1 MKDRLKA
8 AIEET
13 LLQSTELE
21 APDLPAFT
29 VEVPKEK
36 GHGDF
41 ATNVA
46 LVCAKK
52 LKTAPRKLAEKLLE
66 GLSALDFVERVE
78 IAGPGFINFFL
89 ASGVVHSVLVDIL
102 SKGADYGRGPAGDQ
116 EKIMVEFVSAN
127 PTGPLHFGHGRG
139 AVVGD
144 VLANLLE
151 FSGRQ
156 VAREYYVNDA
166 GGQVRAPVRSVV
178 FRAREQLGL
187 SAELPA
193 EFPEDGYRG
202 DYVKEL
208 AAGLP
213 DDLTTFLPGEPSD
226 DQLQAIQDHAVAAM
240 LNGIQKELSDFG
252 VKMDQYSSEVRLVD
266 SGRVEETFG
275 ELEKRGLLEERDGA
289 RWFLSDKFKDEKPR
303 VLVKSDG
310 SHTYFATD
318 IGYHLDKLRRGF
330 GRLINI
336 WGADHHGYV
345 PRMKA
350 ALMALGHPGDALEI
364 VLVQMVSL
372 VRGGQPVVL
381 SKRGGEFVTL
391 REVVDEVGRDAA
403 RFFFLLRGC
412 DSQMEFDLELAKKR
426 SLENPVFYVQ
436 YGHARLSSILAKAA
450 ERNIPVPQTADGV
463 DLDLLKL
470 EEELAL
476 IKKTASFG
484 DRVTRAA
491 NARAPH
497 QIVFYL
503 QELVSDFHHYYTAY
517 AKTNPILKGDPKQI
531 AARLILVQALRQV
544 LRNALGLLGVSAPDR
559 MESLAEE
566 EE

>member
-8 AIEET
+8 AIEEA
-13 LLQSTELE
+13 LLKHTALE
-21 APDLPAFT
+21 ANDLPAFT

-52 LKTAPRKLAEKLLE
+52 LKSAPRKVAETLLE
-66 GLSALDFVERVE
+66 GLAALDFVERVE

-89 ASGVVHSVLVDIL
+89 ASDAVHSVLVDIL
-102 SKGADYGRGPAGDQ
+102 ARGADYGRSASQDP

-151 FSGRQ
+151 FSGRR
-156 VAREYYVNDA
+156 VTREYYVNDA
-166 GGQVRAPVRSVV
+166 GGQVRALARSVV
-178 FRAREQLGL
+178 FRAREQRG
-187 SAELPA
+187 LPA
-193 EFPEDGYRG
+193 ELPEDGYRG
-202 DYVKEL
+202 DYVKDL

-213 DDLTTFLPGEPSD
+213 EELTAFLPGEPGE
-226 DQLQAIQDHAVAAM
+226 DQLQAIQEHAVAAM
-240 LNGIQKELSDFG
+240 LEGIKKDLSDFG
-252 VKMDQYSSEVRLVD
+252 VQMDLYSSEVRLVD
-266 SGRVEETFG
+266 SGRVQETFE
-275 ELEKRGLLEERDGA
+275 ELEKRGLLQERDGA

-350 ALMALGHPGDALEI
+350 ALMALGHPRDALEI

-381 SKRGGEFVTL
+381 SKRGGEFITL
-391 REVVDEVGRDAA
+391 REVVDEVGKDAA

-412 DSQMEFDLELAKKR
+412 DSQMEFDLELAKRR

-450 ERNIPVPQTADGV
+450 ERGIPVPETTDGV
-463 DLDLLKL
+463 DLALLKL
-470 EEELAL
+470 EEELSL
-476 IKKTASFG
+476 IKKMAAFG
-484 DRVTRAA
+484 DRVARAA
-491 NARAPH
+491 DARAPH

-503 QELVSDFHHYYTAY
+503 QELVGDFHHYYTAY
-517 AKTNPILKGDPKQI
+517 AKTSPILKGDPQQI

-559 MESLAEE
+559 MESLPEE

>member
-21 APDLPAFT
+21 AADLPAFT

-52 LKTAPRKLAEKLLE
+52 LKTAPRKVAEKLVE
-66 GLSALDFVERVE
+66 GLSALDFVDKVE

-89 ASGVVHSVLVDIL
+89 ASDAVHSVLVEIL
-102 SKGADYGRGPAGDQ
+102 TAGADYGRAASEDP

-144 VLANLLE
+144 VLASLLE

-156 VAREYYVNDA
+156 VTREYYVNDA
-166 GGQVRAPVRSVV
+166 GGQVKALARSVIYRV
-178 FRAREQLGL
+178 REQRG
-187 SAELPA
+187 LPA

-202 DYVKEL
+202 DYVIDL
-208 AAGLP
+208 AKGLP
-213 DDLTTFLPGEPSD
+213 GELTAFLPGEPSD
-226 DQLQAIQDHAVAAM
+226 DQLQAVQDHAIAAM
-240 LNGIQKELSDFG
+240 LKGIQTDLSDFG
-252 VKMDQYSSEVRLVD
+252 VQIDQYSSEVRLVK

-330 GRLINI
+330 GLLINI

-345 PRMKA
+345 PRMKS
-350 ALMALGHPGDALEI
+350 ALMALGHPEDALEI

-436 YGHARLSSILAKAA
+436 YGHARLSSILAKAKERGIPIPQEADEA
-450 ERNIPVPQTADGV
+450 ELV
-463 DLDLLKL
+463 LLQL
-470 EEELAL
+470 EDELGL
-476 IKKTASFG
+476 IKKMASFG

-517 AKTNPILKGDPKQI
+517 AKTSPILKGDPKQI

>member
-8 AIEET
+8 AIRET
-13 LLQSTELE
+13 LLQSTGLK
-21 APDLPAFT
+21 AVDLPAFT

-52 LKTAPRKLAEKLLE
+52 LKTAPRKLAESLLG
-66 GLSALDFVERVE
+66 GLSALDFIERVE

-89 ASGVVHSVLVDIL
+89 ASGAVHSVLMDIL
-102 SKGADYGRGPAGDQ
+102 LQGADYGRGASEDP

-144 VLANLLE
+144 VLASLLE
-151 FSGRQ
+151 FSGRK
-156 VAREYYVNDA
+156 VTREYYVNDA
-166 GGQVRAPVRSVV
+166 GGQVRALALSVIA
-178 FRAREQLGL
+178 RAREQRG
-187 SAELPA
+187 LPA
-193 EFPEDGYRG
+193 ELPEDGYRG
-202 DYVKEL
+202 DYVRDL
-208 AAGLP
+208 AASLP
-213 DDLTTFLPGEPSD
+213 GDLFGFLPGEAGEE
-226 DQLQAIQDHAVAAM
+226 QLLAVQEQAVALM
-240 LNGIQKELSDFG
+240 LEGIRKDLADFG
-252 VKMDQYSSEVRLVD
+252 VEIDQYASEVRLVN
-266 SGRVEETFG
+266 SGRVQETFE
-275 ELEKRGLLEERDGA
+275 ELDKRGLLQDRDGA
-289 RWFLSDKFKDEKPR
+289 RWFRSDKFKDEKPR

-350 ALMALGHPGDALEI
+350 ALMALGHPEDALEI

-391 REVVDEVGRDAA
+391 REVVEEVGRDAA
-403 RFFFLLRGC
+403 RFFFLLRGS

-426 SLENPVFYVQ
+426 SLDNPVFYVQ
-436 YGHARLSSILAKAA
+436 YGHARLSSILARAA
-450 ERNIPVPQTADGV
+450 ERGIPVPQNADGV
-463 DLDLLKL
+463 DLSLLKL
-470 EEELAL
+470 EEELSL
-476 IKKTASFG
+476 IKKMASFG

-491 NARAPH
+491 DARAPH

-503 QELVSDFHHYYTAY
+503 QELVGDFHHYYTAY
-517 AKTNPILKGDPKQI
+517 AKTSPILKGDPEQV
-531 AARLILVQALRQV
+531 AARLILVLALRQV

>member
-8 AIEET
+8 AIGET
-13 LLQSTELE
+13 LLQHTGLE
-21 APDLPAFT
+21 ANDLPAFT

-52 LKTAPRKLAEKLLE
+52 LKTAPRKLAETLLE
-66 GLSALDFVERVE
+66 SLSALDFVERVE

-89 ASGVVHSVLVDIL
+89 ASDAVKSVLVEIL
-102 SKGADYGRGPAGDQ
+102 EQGADYGRSTVENP
-116 EKIMVEFVSAN
+116 ENILVEFVSAN

-139 AVVGD
+139 AAVGD
-144 VLANLLE
+144 VLARLLE
-151 FSGRQ
+151 FSGQ
-156 VAREYYVNDA
+156 EVVREYYVNDA
-166 GGQVRAPVRSVV
+166 GGQVRALARSVV
-178 FRAREQLGL
+178 FRAREQRG
-187 SAELPA
+187 LPA
-193 EFPEDGYRG
+193 ELPEDGYRG

-208 AAGLP
+208 AASLP
-213 DDLTTFLPGEPSD
+213 PDLLGFLPGEPTEE
-226 DQLQAIQDHAVAAM
+226 QLQTIQDFAVEAM
-240 LNGIQKELSDFG
+240 LAGIKKDLSDFG
-252 VKMDQYSSEVRLVD
+252 VQMDQYSSEVRLVN
-266 SGRVEETFG
+266 SGRVQETFE
-275 ELEKRGLLEERDGA
+275 ELEKRDLLEERDGA

-350 ALMALGHPGDALEI
+350 ALMALGHPQEALEI
-364 VLVQMVSL
+364 VLIQMVSL

-391 REVVDEVGRDAA
+391 REVIDEVGRDAA

-436 YGHARLSSILAKAA
+436 YGHARLSNILARA
-450 ERNIPVPQTADGV
+450 EERGIPVPNPQEVETV
-463 DLDLLKL
+463 DLSRLEL
-470 EEELAL
+470 EEELSL
-476 IKKTASFG
+476 IKKMASFG
-484 DRVTRAA
+484 DRVVRAA
-491 NARAPH
+491 KARAPH
-497 QIVFYL
+497 QVVFYL
-503 QELVSDFHHYYTAY
+503 QELVAEFHRYYTVY
-517 AKTNPILKGDPKQI
+517 AKISPILKVDPDQI

-544 LRNALGLLGVSAPDR
+544 VRNALNLLGVSAPDR
-559 MESLAEE
+559 MEALEE
-566 EE
+566 DEA

>member
-1 MKDRLKA
+1 MKDRLKT

-13 LLQSTELE
+13 LLQRTELKAGE
-21 APDLPAFT
+21 LPAFT
-29 VEVPKEK
+29 IEIPKEK

-46 LVCAKK
+46 MVLAKK
-52 LKTAPRKLAEKLLE
+52 LKTPPRELARTLVE
-66 GLSALDFVERVE
+66 GFADMDFVERVE

-89 ASGVVHSVLVDIL
+89 ASREVQSVLVDIL
-102 SKGADYGRGPAGDQ
+102 KQEAGFGRSTAAHP
-116 EKIMVEFVSAN
+116 EEILVEFVSAN

-139 AVVGD
+139 AAVGD
-144 VLANLLE
+144 ALANLLE
-151 FSGRQ
+151 FAGHR
-156 VAREYYVNDA
+156 VKREYYVNDA
-166 GGQVRAPVRSVV
+166 GGQVRALAKSVV
-178 FRAREQLGL
+178 FRLREQRG
-187 SAELPA
+187 LPA
-193 EFPEDGYRG
+193 ELPEDGYRG

-213 DDLTTFLPGEPSD
+213 AELAGFLPGDPTKE
-226 DQLQAIQDHAVAAM
+226 QLQAVQDYAVEAM
-240 LNGIQKELSDFG
+240 LEGIRRDLSDFG
-252 VKMDQYSSEVRLVD
+252 IAMDRYSSEVQLVN
-266 SGRVEETFG
+266 SGRVEESIS
-275 ELEKRGLLEERDGA
+275 ELKNLKLLKYEDKA
-289 RWFLSDKFKDEKPR
+289 WWFLSDQFKDEKPR

-345 PRMKA
+345 SRMVSS
-350 ALMALGHPGDALEI
+350 LMALGHPEEALEI

-391 REVVDEVGRDAA
+391 REVVEEVGQDAA

-426 SLENPVFYVQ
+426 SLDNPVFYVQ
-436 YGHARLSSILAKAA
+436 YGHARLSSILAKAQ
-450 ERNIPVPQTADGV
+450 ERGIPVPDPQDADAV
-463 DLDLLKL
+463 ELTLLDL
-470 EEELAL
+470 EDELDM
-476 IKKTASFG
+476 IKKMAAFG
-484 DRVTRAA
+484 DRVARAA
-491 NARAPH
+491 QARAPH
-497 QIVFYL
+497 QIAFYL
-503 QELVSDFHHYYTAY
+503 QELVADFHHYYTAY
-517 AKTNPILKGDPKQI
+517 AKTSPILKGDPGQI

-559 MESLAEE
+559 MEALEE
-566 EE
+566 DEK

>member
-1 MKDRLKA
+1 M
-8 AIEET
+8 
-13 LLQSTELE
+13 
-21 APDLPAFT
+21 
-29 VEVPKEK
+29 
-36 GHGDF
+36 
-41 ATNVA
+41 
-46 LVCAKK
+46 VCAKR

-66 GLSALDFVERVE
+66 GLSALDFIERVE

-89 ASGVVHSVLVDIL
+89 ASGAVHSVLVDIL
-102 SKGADYGRGPAGDQ
+102 TRGADYGRGTDANP

-151 FSGRQ
+151 FSGRK
-156 VAREYYVNDA
+156 VTREYYVNDA
-166 GGQVRAPVRSVV
+166 GGQVRALARSAVY
-178 FRAREQLGL
+178 RARERRG
-187 SAELPA
+187 LPA
-193 EFPEDGYRG
+193 ELPEDGYRG
-202 DYVKEL
+202 GYVKDL
-208 AAGLP
+208 AASLP
-213 DDLTTFLPGEPSD
+213 EELFAFLPAEPSE
-226 DQLQAIQDHAVAAM
+226 DQLQAIQEHAVAAM
-240 LNGIQKELSDFG
+240 LEGIKKDLSDFG
-252 VKMDQYSSEVRLVD
+252 VEIDQYSSEVRLVN

-275 ELEKRGLLEERDGA
+275 ELEQRGLLEERDGA

-350 ALMALGHPGDALEI
+350 ALMALGHPEEALEI

-426 SLENPVFYVQ
+426 SLDNPVFYVQ

-450 ERNIPVPQTADGV
+450 ERGIPVPETADGV
-463 DLDLLKL
+463 DLSLLKL
-470 EEELAL
+470 DEELSL
-476 IKKTASFG
+476 IKKMASFG
-484 DRVTRAA
+484 DRVARAA
-491 NARAPH
+491 KARAPH
-497 QIVFYL
+497 QVVFYL
-503 QELVSDFHHYYTAY
+503 QELVAEFHHYYTYY
-517 AKTNPILKGDPKQI
+517 AKISPILKADPGQI

-544 LRNALGLLGVSAPDR
+544 VRNALSLLGVSAPER
-559 MESLAEE
+559 METLEE

>member
-1 MKDRLKA
+1 MKDRLQA
-8 AIEET
+8 AIEKT
-13 LLQSTELE
+13 LLQRTELE
-21 APDLPAFT
+21 AKDLPAFT
-29 VEVPKEK
+29 VEVPKDK

-46 LVCAKK
+46 LICAKK

-66 GLSALDFVERVE
+66 GLSELSFVERVE
-78 IAGPGFINFFL
+78 IAGPGFINFYL
-89 ASGVVHSVLVDIL
+89 ASGAVHSVLVDIL
-102 SKGADYGRGPAGDQ
+102 TRGADYGRSVSEAP
-116 EKIMVEFVSAN
+116 EKIMLEFVSAN

-139 AVVGD
+139 AAVGD

-151 FSGRQ
+151 FTGRR
-156 VAREYYVNDA
+156 VTREYYVNDA
-166 GGQVRAPVRSVV
+166 GGQVRALARSVV
-178 FRAREQLGL
+178 FRAREQRG
-187 SAELPA
+187 LPA
-193 EFPEDGYRG
+193 ELPEDGYRG
-202 DYVKEL
+202 DYVKDL

-213 DDLTTFLPGEPSD
+213 EELFAFLPAEPGEE
-226 DQLQAIQDHAVAAM
+226 QLQAIQEHAVAAM
-240 LNGIQKELSDFG
+240 LEGIKKDLSDFG
-252 VKMDQYSSEVRLVD
+252 VQIDQYSSEVRLVE
-266 SGRVEETFG
+266 SGRVEETFA
-275 ELEKRGLLEERDGA
+275 ELEKSGLLEERDGA

-350 ALMALGHPGDALEI
+350 ALMALGHPEDALEI

-412 DSQMEFDLELAKKR
+412 DSQMEFDLELAKKK

-450 ERNIPVPQTADGV
+450 ERDIPVPQTADGV

-470 EEELAL
+470 EEELSL
-476 IKKTASFG
+476 IKKMAAFG
-484 DRVTRAA
+484 DRVVRAA
-491 NARAPH
+491 EARAPH

-503 QELVSDFHHYYTAY
+503 QELVADFHHYYTAY
-517 AKTNPILKGDPKQI
+517 AKTSPILKGDPAQI
-531 AARLILVQALRQV
+531 AARLILVLALRQV